1 MAKKFSVGI
10 DIGTYQIKVVVA
22 SDPTEVG
29 QKTPE
34 ILGVGF
40 SESKGLRHGYIINS
54 SDVKRSLKLAVSQAE
69 RSAKIK
75 IRGAYLSIGGI
86 GVSSIISKGSIM
98 TSKADMEITDM
109 DVKNV
114 LEVAESEIPQALI
127 LNKKI
132 LHSIPVAYKIDGQA
146 IIGRPNGMHGNKLE
160 VKVLFV
166 VCIEQHLNDLIRAVE
181 NTGIDVLD
189 IMASPIAGS
198 LVTLNKNQK
207 TAGCVLANIGSET
220 VSIVVFENNIPI
232 SLEVFPIGGTDI
244 TNDIALGLRITLDE
258 AEQLKLSPVEP
269 NFSKKKLDEIISA
282 RLSDIFELIEAH
294 LKKIGRNGLL
304 PAGIVLTGGSAG
316 LGSIEDMAKT
326 ALKLPSRIAS
336 VNFMAN
342 SKNTQIKD
350 SSWSVAFGLATWG
363 LSNNDEDIP
372 GGIRIAGNKNGL
384 WEKIKRFFQQF
395 LP

>member
-29 QKTPE
+29 QKSPE

-114 LEVAESEIPQALI
+114 MEVAESEIPQALI

-258 AEQLKLSPVEP
+258 AEQIKLAPVEP

-304 PAGIVLTGGSAG
+304 PAGIILTGGSAG

-336 VNFMAN
+336 ISFMSNA
-342 SKNTQIKD
+342 KNTQIKY

-363 LSNNDEDIP
+363 LSNNDDVPE
-372 GGIRIAGNKNGL
+372 GVRIAGNKNGL